1 MLDLGFS
8 ETSQNFSSFRQLF
21 FIVSKGVPKE
31 KTQKPVLATFQ
42 HFSFGPPLET
52 MKKFQLSISLGRKN
66 PHYTSWEQIEQ
77 ALLSCSDKE

>member
-1 MLDLGFS
+1 MPDLGFS
-8 ETSQNFSSFRQLF
+8 ETSQNFNSFRQHF
-21 FIVSKGVPKE
+21 FHSFQRK
-31 KTQKPVLATFQ
+31 KTQKPVLAIFQ

-77 ALLSCSDKE
+77 ALLSFSDKE